1 MLGFRTFQG
10 FSCRK
15 KSLLFCLAAISI
27 FLLFASPLALAGDNG
42 WKMQDSV
49 TLSKGTGEAYTTVC
63 AAGSSYDA
71 VSRAIPYSHGLF
83 AVALSISGGGTAK
96 VTYEVSPDNVHWFAP
111 VGASS
116 ILNGVTSA
124 LPKYAQFSPDFAF
137 WIRFTVTERGGG
149 SSLTGGTLFIL
160 SD

>member
-1 MLGFRTFQG
+1 MLGFLPFQG
-10 FSCRK
+10 HSCRK

-49 TLSKGTGEAYTTVC
+49 TLSKGTGDAYTTVC
-63 AAGSSYDA
+63 AAGSSYYA

-83 AVALSISGGGTAK
+83 AVALSVTGSGTAK

-116 ILNGVTSA
+116 ILSVVTSA
-124 LPKYAQFSPDFAF
+124 SPKYAQFSPDFTF
-137 WIRFTVTERGGG
+137 WIRFTVTETGGV

-160 SD
+160 AD